1 MDWVGG
7 RAEGIDSERMGRMR
21 HADGPCVARGC
32 GGLCGRGKRG
42 QVRARRRG
50 EGMDWVRSL
59 HRFGPE
65 GVQGMRPLR
74 APKFSRAPF
83 VQLMS
88 STYTLQ
94 IISILIHLL
103 HLSDFLA
110 ITSSR

>member
-59 HRFGPE
+59 HRVGPE

-88 STYTLQ
+88 NTYTLQ
-94 IISILIHLL
+94 IISILVHLL